1 MTLKIKYEALEEF
14 EKGRPNKGV
23 ASQFSIPG
31 SILATWKNNKEKI
44 FEVFQNSSLKRQRLK
59 TWIYEKLNEA
69 LLKWFT
75 SIHGSNI
82 PISGP
87 ILLEKAMN
95 LLRPSITAIL
105 QHRTDGCW
113 KGCSSLAWTIL
124 YIVKKHPL
132 LIFSKCGWN
141 NLNSYNSKTHVIQT
155 NFESPWGFELY
166 EFNFN
171 MHAQIKKWITKSDWS
186 HKMVEREL
194 AWRPYQ
200 MLNAELET

>member
-1 MTLKIKYEALEEF
+1 MKPYWSGLHQ
-14 EKGRPNKGV
+14 RMV
-23 ASQFSIPG
+23 A
-31 SILATWKNNKEKI
+31 T
-44 FEVFQNSSLKRQRLK
+44 FQSVVLFFWR
-59 TWIYEKLNEA
+59 KL
-69 LLKWFT
+69 
-75 SIHGSNI
+75 
-82 PISGP
+82 
-87 ILLEKAMN
+87 MN
-95 LLRPSITAIL
+95 LLRPSITTIL
-105 QHRTDGCW
+105 QHRTDGCSN
-113 KGCSSLAWTIL
+113 GCSSLACTIL

-132 LIFSKCGWN
+132 LIFLKCSSN

-186 HKMVEREL
+186 HKMVERGL